1 MDSINDLRQGVT
13 VGEERVDMFSGKR
26 PRQQQYSTPS
36 EDRIEFDL
44 TQMPA
49 PEPTEIPGVTVR
61 ESLAKDILE
70 GEDSPFGKYKAE
82 KTAEMAERMA
92 EYEEE
97 LTLKEDDE
105 EIDFEED
112 FDDNEETGTGFLEQM
127 NYREEDVVVEDK
139 NDIIYA
145 EPEVENTEDF
155 FPGGPVAPTT
165 DTEDYGGPDGPDEEW
180 YEQQENK
187 VDKVAEAPKV
197 EEKVMEDTEL
207 NMSSTEVELDIA
219 DEEEVQVMD
228 AEDMLKHLK
237 KLATEKIKPVS
248 QKLDISSFTVLK
260 KAKANTSMVEQQV
273 KVAKWV
279 LPNQNAIVLMKEY
292 LGSELEALREFS
304 EDPESLVMLS
314 IKFRSI
320 YDHIVSPKA
329 ESFEAWCKA
338 TPFSDMDHYFFA
350 VYISAFKG
358 VNYLPADCANTT
370 CRETFLTDNI
380 EIMDMVEF
388 IDDKAKE
395 KFLKLYKS
403 EDMFNGKGVYC
414 TEIVPLSDKIAVAFR
429 EPSVFNVFENASLDD
444 AFKAKYSSIIGFIPY
459 IDTIYMIDQNAKTL
473 TPVSYKSYPDNAI
486 KTTKSKVHKFDKLL
500 KTLSVDEFGIVKAY
514 VQGIME
520 NTVGMVY
527 KFPEV
532 TCVKCGK
539 PIEKK
544 YATAEEL
551 VFTRYQLGAL
561 VNTSLS

>member
-97 LTLKEDDE
+97 LALKEDDE

-127 NYREEDVVVEDK
+127 NYKEEVAVEDK

-145 EPEVENTEDF
+145 EPEMENTEDF
-155 FPGGPVAPTT
+155 FPGDPAAPTT

-304 EDPESLVMLS
+304 EDPESLAMLS
-314 IKFRSI
+314 RKFRSI
-320 YDHIVSPKA
+320 YDHIVSPKP

-444 AFKAKYSSIIGFIPY
+444 AFKTKYSSIIGFIPY
-459 IDTIYMIDQNAKTL
+459 IDTIYMIDQQAKTL